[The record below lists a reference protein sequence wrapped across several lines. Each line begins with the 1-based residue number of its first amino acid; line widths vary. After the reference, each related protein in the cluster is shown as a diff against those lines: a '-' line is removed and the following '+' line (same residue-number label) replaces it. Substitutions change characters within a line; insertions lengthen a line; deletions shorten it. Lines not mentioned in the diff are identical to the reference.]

1 MGFSTQKLHAR
12 GLIGLKELRSYKYV
26 VTGAGQMVLETQQH
40 PGVLKD
46 QVCSPGG
53 ATIAGVANLE
63 EHSFR
68 GTVMDAV
75 YQSYK
80 RIQELGK

>member
-1 MGFSTQKLHAR
+1 MGFSTQKLHAS
-12 GLIGLKELRSYKYV
+12 GLTGLKELRSYKYV

-53 ATIAGVANLE
+53 ATIAGVASLE
-63 EHSFR
+63 EHFLEAR
-68 GTVMDAV
+68 LWMQFINHTNE
-75 YQSYK
+75 YK
-80 RIQELGK
+80 N